1 MGNQLDL
8 VALVNRSPIN
18 RYEQFDIPTF
28 LYLLSHQVPKQ
39 KYCIY
44 DLTDYGSPPQMS
56 TDELPIGKNT
66 VFICGSYDI
75 AAQEFA
81 ELRL

>member
-1 MGNQLDL
+1 MESRLDL
-8 VALVNRSPIN
+8 VALVSQSPISH
-18 RYEQFDIPTF
+18 YEQFDIPTF
-28 LYLLSHQVPKQ
+28 LYPLSHQVPKQ
-39 KYCIY
+39 KYCIC

-56 TDELPIGKNT
+56 TDELPIGRNT